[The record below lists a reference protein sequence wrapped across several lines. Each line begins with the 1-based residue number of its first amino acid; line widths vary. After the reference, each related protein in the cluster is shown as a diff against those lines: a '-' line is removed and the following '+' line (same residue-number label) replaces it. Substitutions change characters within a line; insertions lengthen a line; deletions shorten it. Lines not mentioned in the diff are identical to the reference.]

1 MQTSV
6 MAMDG
11 CMGTQGSDGRP
22 DRRHESDT
30 DQNIDSLFL
39 SPKFAIAIIVFLAIV
54 TILSVWSM
62 MA

>member
-1 MQTSV
+1 MQPSV

-11 CMGTQGSDGRP
+11 CMSTRGSDAHP
-22 DRRHESDT
+22 DRRHENDA